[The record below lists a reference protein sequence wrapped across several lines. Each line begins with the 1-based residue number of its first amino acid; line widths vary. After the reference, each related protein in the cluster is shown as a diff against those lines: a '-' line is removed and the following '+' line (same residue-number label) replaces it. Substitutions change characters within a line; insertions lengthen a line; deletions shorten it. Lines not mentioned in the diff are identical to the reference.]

1 MEEGVEIVGISAV
14 EPVHEQVS
22 GTALGCREDL
32 ESRHRSTVT
41 ADLTADNYDATVGQD
56 KS

>member
-1 MEEGVEIVGISAV
+1 MQERVQVVRVRAL
-14 EPVHEQVS
+14 EPVEEHP
-22 GTALGCREDL
+22 GLAARWRGEDL
-32 ESRHRSTVT
+32 ETGLRSTVT

>member
-1 MEEGVEIVGISAV
+1 MEEGVEIVGVSAV

-22 GTALGCREDL
+22 GTALGGREDL
-32 ESRHRSTVT
+32 ESRFRSTVT